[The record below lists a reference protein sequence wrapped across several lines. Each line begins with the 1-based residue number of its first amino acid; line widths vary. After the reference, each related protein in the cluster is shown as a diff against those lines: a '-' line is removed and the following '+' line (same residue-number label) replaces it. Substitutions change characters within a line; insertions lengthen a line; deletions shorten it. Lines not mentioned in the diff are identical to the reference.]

1 MTEDKSH
8 RAGYETSS
16 ASGKKT
22 ILWGVVLIVAIIASV
37 VVLNEYFV
45 SVGEGPGYD
54 LALRPQSVTLR
65 EIRATED
72 EILNSYKLLDSTTG
86 QYRIP
91 VERAIELVAEEAFQ
105 VSGNR

>member
-8 RAGYETSS
+8 RAGYESGGTS
-16 ASGKKT
+16 AKKT
-22 ILWGVVLIVAIIASV
+22 ILWGVVIIVATIASV
-37 VVLNEYFV
+37 IVLNEYFV

-54 LALRPQSVTLR
+54 LALRPQSVTLF
-65 EIRATED
+65 EIRSNED

-91 VERAIELVAEEAFQ
+91 VERAIELVAEEAIQ
-105 VSGNR
+105 ASENR